1 MKKIFILLSLSFFLH
16 TCLSAQYFEAGIFAG
31 VSNYQGDLTPNFMEA
46 SEYAPAF
53 GAFGRYNFTGHLA
66 VKGHFYKGLL
76 KGSDHNAQITKGNR
90 ARNLSFQTDIYEVGI
105 TAEYNLIN
113 YNIASKDHVTTPYI
127 FAGISGV
134 YFNPQAELNGQ
145 WFDLQPL
152 GTEGQGLPG
161 YDAPYKQFTV
171 GIPAGLGVKFNINE
185 KANIGIEL
193 GLRYT
198 LTDYLDDVSTQ
209 YPDLQVLAEAN
220 GEFAAALSYRKLEF
234 NPDLVE
240 DPTGMERGNS
250 KNNDLFFFGG
260 VTLSVNI
267 GKVKDFRTRNGQPLK
282 KKLPKMDF

>member
-1 MKKIFILLSLSFFLH
+1 MKKVFSILIFSTLFHIS
-16 TCLSAQYFEAGIFAG
+16 LSAQYFEAGIFAG
-31 VSNYQGDLTPNFMEA
+31 VSNYQGDLTPNIMEA

-53 GAFGRYNFTGHLA
+53 GAFGRYNFTGHFA

-76 KGSDHNAQITKGNR
+76 KGSDHNAQLNKGNR
-90 ARNLSFQTDIYEVGI
+90 ARNLSFQTDIYEIGI

-134 YFNPQAELNGQ
+134 FFNPQAELNGQ
-145 WFDLQPL
+145 WYDLQPI

-161 YDAPYKQFTV
+161 YDAPYSQFTI

-185 KANIGIEL
+185 KASIGLEL
-193 GLRYT
+193 GMRYT
-198 LTDYLDDVSTQ
+198 LTDYLDDVSTA
-209 YPDLQVLAEAN
+209 YPDLKVLAEN
-220 GEFAAALSYRKLEF
+220 KGDFAAALSYRKLEF

-240 DPTGMERGNS
+240 DPTGTTRGDSN
-250 KNNDLFFFGG
+250 NNDLFFFGG

-282 KKLPKMDF
+282 KKLPKMEF